1 MLRALVSQQTMG
13 DLVVVAQPF
22 AVIGGHDDEGIVQKV
37 ALGQH
42 PQQRARA
49 MVRVGHFAA
58 IGIAFEALRER

>member
-22 AVIGGHDDEGIVQKV
+22 AVIGGHDHEGIVQKV

-42 PQQRARA
+42 PQQRASA
-49 MVRVGHFAA
+49 MVRVGNLAA